1 MKINV
6 KGTIVSSSDAW
17 IYEWL
22 DIEHTS
28 PSDINKALEEAKGED
43 IEVLYNSGGGDV
55 FAGSEIYT
63 SIKDY
68 KGKSVGKIV
77 GIAASAASVAAM
89 GPDVLQIS
97 PTAQLMIHNSAMQTR
112 GDNRDLTQDASV
124 LKNIDASIANAY
136 VLKTGMKQEDVLTLM
151 ADETWLTAQQAK
163 EKGFADEIMFEGEK
177 KFAAST
183 GNGLLPQNIIDK
195 IRNEFAEKNKIK
207 NEVNLKIE
215 EEKTINNELELAKAR
230 LSLRGNL

>member
-6 KGTIVSSSDAW
+6 KGVIVSSSDAW

-28 PSDINKALEEAKGED
+28 PGDVNKSLEDAKGED
-43 IEVLYNSGGGDV
+43 IEVMFNSGGGDV

-63 SIKDY
+63 SLKDY

-89 GPDVLQIS
+89 GVQILQIS
-97 PTAQLMIHNSAMQTR
+97 PTAQVMIHNSAMQTS

-124 LKNIDASIANAY
+124 LKGIDSSIANAY
-136 VLKTGMKQEDVLTLM
+136 VLKTGLPQDEVLQLM
-151 ADETWLTAQQAK
+151 ANETWLTAQQAK
-163 EKGFADEIMFEGEK
+163 EKGFADSIMFEKEN
-177 KFAAST
+177 KFAASV

-195 IRNEFAEKNKIK
+195 IRNEFTEKNKVK
-207 NEVNLKIE
+207 NENIENKNSENMALK
-215 EEKTINNELELAKAR
+215 LAKAQ
-230 LSLRGNL
+230 LELLTL

>member
-6 KGTIVSSSDAW
+6 KGVIVSSSDAW

-28 PSDINKALEEAKGED
+28 PSDINKSLEEAKGED
-43 IEVLYNSGGGDV
+43 IEVMINSGGGDV

-63 SIKDY
+63 SLKDY

-89 GPDVLQIS
+89 GVQILQIS
-97 PTAQLMIHNSAMQTR
+97 PTAQIMIHNSAMQTS
-112 GDNRDLTQDASV
+112 GDNRDLTQDAEI
-124 LKNIDASIANAY
+124 LKGIDESIANAY
-136 VLKTGMKQEDVLTLM
+136 MLKTGLPQDEVLQLM

-163 EKGFADEIMFEGEK
+163 EKGFVDSIMFEDEK
-177 KFAAST
+177 KFAASA

-195 IRNEFAEKNKIK
+195 IRNEFTEKNKIK
-207 NEVNLKIE
+207 NENSEIKNVENMALQ
-215 EEKTINNELELAKAR
+215 LAKAQ
-230 LSLRGNL
+230 LELLTL

>member
-1 MKINV
+1 MKINI
-6 KGTIVSSSDAW
+6 KGVIVSSSDAW

-28 PSDINKALEEAKGED
+28 PVGVNKALEDANGED
-43 IEVLYNSGGGDV
+43 IEVVYNSGGGDV

-68 KGKSVGKIV
+68 KGKSIGKIV

-89 GPDVLQIS
+89 GVDILQIS
-97 PTAQLMIHNSAMQTR
+97 PTAQIMIHNSAMQTR

-136 VLKTGMKQEDVLTLM
+136 VLKTGLPQDEVLQLM

-163 EKGFADEIMFEGEK
+163 EKGFADSIMFEKEN

-195 IRNEFAEKNKIK
+195 IRNEFTEKNKVK
-207 NEVNLKIE
+207 NENIENAALK
-215 EEKTINNELELAKAR
+215 LAKAQ
-230 LSLRGNL
+230 LELLTL

>member
-6 KGTIVSSSDAW
+6 KGVIVSSSDAW

-28 PSDINKALEEAKGED
+28 PNDVNKSIEDAKGED
-43 IEVLYNSGGGDV
+43 LEVMFNSGGGDV

-63 SIKDY
+63 SFKDY

-89 GPDVLQIS
+89 GVDILQVS
-97 PTAQLMIHNSAMQTR
+97 PTAQVMIHNSAMQTS
-112 GDNRDLTQDASV
+112 GDNRDLTKDAGI
-124 LKNIDASIANAY
+124 LKGIDESIANAY
-136 VLKTGMKQEDVLTLM
+136 ILKTGLPQDEVLQLM

-163 EKGFADEIMFEGEK
+163 DKGFADVIMFEDNK
-177 KFAAST
+177 KFAANV
-183 GNGLLPQNIIDK
+183 GNGLLPQSVINK
-195 IRNEFAEKNKIK
+195 IRNEFTEKNKIK
-207 NEVNLKIE
+207 NKNIE
-215 EEKTINNELELAKAR
+215 NEALQLAKAQLELDYE
-230 LSLRGNL
+230 LSA

>member
-1 MKINV
+1 MKINI

-28 PSDINKALEEAKGED
+28 PANVNKALEDAKGED
-43 IEVLYNSGGGDV
+43 LEVMFNSGGGDV

-63 SIKDY
+63 SLKDY

-89 GPDVLQIS
+89 GVKILQIS
-97 PTAQLMIHNSAMQTR
+97 PTAQIMIHNSAMQTS

-124 LKNIDASIANAY
+124 LKGIDSSIANAY
-136 VLKTGMKQEDVLTLM
+136 VLKTGLPQDEVLQLM
-151 ADETWLTAQQAK
+151 ANETWLTAQQAK
-163 EKGFADEIMFEGEK
+163 EKGFADSIMFEKEN
-177 KFAAST
+177 KFAASV

-195 IRNEFAEKNKIK
+195 IRNEFTEKNKVK
-207 NEVNLKIE
+207 NENIENKNSENMALK
-215 EEKTINNELELAKAR
+215 LAKAQ
-230 LSLRGNL
+230 LELLTL

>member
-6 KGTIVSSSDAW
+6 KGVIVSSSDAW

-28 PSDINKALEEAKGED
+28 PSDVNKSLEDAKGED
-43 IEVLYNSGGGDV
+43 IEVVINSGGGDV

-77 GIAASAASVAAM
+77 GIAASAGSVAAM
-89 GPDVLQIS
+89 GVDILQIS
-97 PTAQLMIHNSAMQTR
+97 PTAQVMIHNSAMQTS
-112 GDNRDLTQDASV
+112 GDNRDLTKDAGI
-124 LKNIDASIANAY
+124 LKGIDESIANAY
-136 VLKTGMKQEDVLTLM
+136 ILKTRLSQDEVLNLM

-163 EKGFADEIMFEGEK
+163 EKGFADSIMFEDNK
-177 KFAAST
+177 KFAASS
-183 GNGLLPQNIIDK
+183 GNGLLPQSVIDK
-195 IRNEFAEKNKIK
+195 IRNEFKDKNKIENEDIK
-207 NEVNLKIE
+207 NEGIE
-215 EEKTINNELELAKAR
+215 NEALNLAKAQ
-230 LSLRGNL
+230 LELLTL

>member
-6 KGTIVSSSDAW
+6 KGVIVSSSDAW

-28 PSDINKALEEAKGED
+28 PSNINKSLEDAKGED

-63 SIKDY
+63 SLKDY

-89 GPDVLQIS
+89 GVDILQIS
-97 PTAQLMIHNSAMQTR
+97 PTAQIMIHNSAMYTA
-112 GDNRDLTQDASV
+112 GDNRALTQDANV
-124 LKNIDASIANAY
+124 LKNIDASIANSY
-136 VLKTGMKQEDVLTLM
+136 MLKTGLPQDEILQLM

-163 EKGFADEIMFEGEK
+163 EKGFADSIMFEEEN

-183 GNGLLPQNIIDK
+183 GNVLLPQNIIDK
-195 IRNEFAEKNKIK
+195 IRNEFTDKSKIK
-207 NEVNLKIE
+207 NENIE
-215 EEKTINNELELAKAR
+215 TEKVENMALNLAKAK
-230 LSLRGNL
+230 LGLLML

>member
-6 KGTIVSSSDAW
+6 KGVIVSSSDAW

-28 PSDINKALEEAKGED
+28 PSDINKSLEEAKGED
-43 IEVLYNSGGGDV
+43 IEVMINSGGGDV

-63 SIKDY
+63 SLKDY

-89 GPDVLQIS
+89 GVQILQIS
-97 PTAQLMIHNSAMQTR
+97 PTAQIMIHNSAMQTS
-112 GDNRDLTQDASV
+112 GDNRDLTQDAEI
-124 LKNIDASIANAY
+124 LKGIDESIANAY
-136 VLKTGMKQEDVLTLM
+136 MLKTGLPQDEVLQLM

-163 EKGFADEIMFEGEK
+163 EKGFEIGR
-177 KFAAST
+177 AH
-183 GNGLLPQNIIDK
+183 
-195 IRNEFAEKNKIK
+195 
-207 NEVNLKIE
+207 V
-215 EEKTINNELELAKAR
+215 
-230 LSLRGNL
+230 